1 MFTHQQCLFGI
12 QKLGRIQ
19 SLKSKYSN
27 NILSS
32 NIFPKRQKLTIRVNM
47 GNCAKPYAVSD
58 YVAPEA
64 LHIFTLY

>member
-32 NIFPKRQKLTIRVNM
+32 NIFPKRQKTYDKSKYGKL
-47 GNCAKPYAVSD
+47 C
-58 YVAPEA
+58 
-64 LHIFTLY
+64 